1 MIGALILSAAL
12 LGPAQDVAPRELG
25 RDEARVALDRALG
38 WIVSNQNED
47 GSWAPPMP
55 CHTEDIGFSHF
66 AYYGYREGA
75 HGVVLRALLLAPES
89 PAIREALE
97 RGLAWTLEQSIL
109 PRGDDWDVDGTW
121 GVVYSFDAISH
132 AAVDPRF
139 ASEKWQVAFRERAGE
154 LLVELDRRQTLEGG
168 WAYYDDPPFTE
179 KPTWATSFTTAL
191 LLPGLRVA
199 EDELDWEVPEHMLER
214 AVEAVRR
221 CALPNGAYSY
231 DISARPE
238 GYDLEDINQPAGSLC
253 RIQVCNWA
261 LAKCG
266 VGWVTQ
272 DKMREGVGWLFRL
285 HTWLDMARL
294 EPIPH
299 HKYYANSGYFY
310 FFGHAYAAEVIELLP
325 REEREGWHRKLRAEV
340 IKLQADDGAAS
351 DFLSGHYLEAAST
364 GYLAWILA
372 LGLQEEEEKGT

>member
-1 MIGALILSAAL
+1 MIGALL
-12 LGPAQDVAPRELG
+12 LTLGAVAPVQDAAPRELG
-25 RDEARVALDRALG
+25 REEARVALDSALS
-38 WIVSNQNED
+38 WILENQNED
-47 GSWAPPMP
+47 GSWGLPMP
-55 CHTEDIGFSHF
+55 CHGEDDGF
-66 AYYGYREGA
+66 AYFAYHGYREGA
-75 HGVVLRALLLAPES
+75 HGVVLRALLIAPET
-89 PAIREALE
+89 PERRAALE
-97 RGLAWTLEQSIL
+97 RGLRWTLTKEIT

-121 GVVYSFDAISH
+121 GVVYSFDAITH
-132 AAVDPRF
+132 AALDPRF
-139 ASEKWQVAFRERAGE
+139 AGEEWQGAFRTRAE
-154 LLVELDRRQTLEGG
+154 ALLVELKRRQTLEGG

-191 LLPGLRVA
+191 LLPALRHA
-199 EDELDWEVPEHMLER
+199 KEDLGWPVPEGMLER
-214 AVEAVRR
+214 AVTAVRR

-266 VGWVTQ
+266 VGWVTP
-272 DKMREGVGWLFRL
+272 DKMSEGLDWLFRL

-325 REEREGWHRKLRAEV
+325 ASEREGWHRKLRAEV
-340 IKLQADDGAAS
+340 IKLQAEDGSTS
-351 DFLSGHYLEAAST
+351 DFLSGHYLEASST
-364 GYLAWILA
+364 GFLAWILA
-372 LGLQEEEEKGT
+372 RGLQEESGT

>member
-1 MIGALILSAAL
+1 VIGALLLS
-12 LGPAQDVAPRELG
+12 LGVLAPAQDAAPAGLG
-25 RDEARVALDRALG
+25 RAEARAALDRSLA
-38 WIVSNQNED
+38 WIVANQNED
-47 GSWAPPMP
+47 GSWGLPLP
-55 CHTEDIGFSHF
+55 CHTEDIGFAHF

-75 HGVVLRALLLAPES
+75 HGVVLRALLVAPET
-89 PAIREALE
+89 PAVRAALE
-97 RGLAWTLEQSIL
+97 RGLAWTLEQSIT

-121 GVVYSFDAISH
+121 GVVYSFDAIAH

-139 ASEKWQVAFRERAGE
+139 AGEAWQIAFRERATD
-154 LLVELDRRQTLEGG
+154 LLRELDRRQTLEGG

-191 LLPGLRVA
+191 LLPALRIA
-199 EDELDWEVPEHMLER
+199 EEELDWAVPERMLER

-221 CALPNGAYSY
+221 CALPNGAYTY
-231 DISARPE
+231 DISFLPE
-238 GYDLEDINQPAGSLC
+238 GYNLEDINQPAGSLC

-266 VGWVTQ
+266 VGWVTP
-272 DKMREGVGWLFRL
+272 DKLREGLDWLFRL

-325 REEREGWHRKLRAEV
+325 EAEREAWHRKLRAEV
-340 IKLQADDGAAS
+340 VKLQADDGSTS
-351 DFLSGHYLEAAST
+351 DFLSGHYLEAGST
-364 GYLAWILA
+364 GFLAWILA
-372 LGLQEEEEKGT
+372 RGLQEEAGS

>member
-1 MIGALILSAAL
+1 VIGALLLS
-12 LGPAQDVAPRELG
+12 LGVLAPAQDAAPAGLG
-25 RDEARVALDRALG
+25 RAEARAALDRALE
-38 WIVSNQNED
+38 WIVTSQNED
-47 GSWAPPMP
+47 GSWALPMP
-55 CHTEDIGFSHF
+55 CHTEDTGFSHF

-75 HGVVLRALLLAPES
+75 HGVVLRALLAAPET
-89 PAIREALE
+89 PAVRKALE
-97 RGLAWTLEQSIL
+97 RGLAWTLEQSIT

-121 GVVYSFDAISH
+121 GVVYSFDAIAH

-139 ASEKWQVAFRERAGE
+139 AGEAWQTALRGRAAE

-191 LLPGLRVA
+191 LLPALRIA
-199 EDELDWEVPEHMLER
+199 EEDLDWPVPERMLER

-231 DISARPE
+231 DISFLPE
-238 GYDLEDINQPAGSLC
+238 GYNLEDINQPAGSLC

-266 VGWVTQ
+266 VGWVTP
-272 DKMREGVGWLFRL
+272 DKMREGLDWLFRL

-325 REEREGWHRKLRAEV
+325 EAEREAWHRKLRAEV
-340 IKLQADDGAAS
+340 VKLQADDGSAS
-351 DFLSGHYLEAAST
+351 DFLSGGYLEAGST
-364 GYLAWILA
+364 GFLAWILA
-372 LGLQEEEEKGT
+372 RGLPEEAGS

>member
-1 MIGALILSAAL
+1 MISAVLLVTGALLPLDEDPSQA
-12 LGPAQDVAPRELG
+12 ELG
-25 RDEARVALDRALG
+25 REEARASMERGVQWLLD
-38 WIVSNQNED
+38 NQGED
-47 GSWAPPMP
+47 GSWGLPLP
-55 CHTEDIGFSHF
+55 CHTEDTGFAHL

-75 HGVVLRALLLAPES
+75 HGVVLRGLLLAPET
-89 PAIREALE
+89 PEIRAALE
-97 RGLAWTLEQSIL
+97 RGLKWCLEQKITA
-109 PRGDDWDVDGTW
+109 RGDDWDVDGTW
-121 GVVYSFDAISH
+121 GVVYSFDALAH

-139 ASEKWQVAFRERAGE
+139 AGEEWQQSFLERGTA
-154 LLVELDRRQTLEGG
+154 LLEELDRRQTLEGG

-191 LLPGLRVA
+191 LLPALKLA
-199 EDELDWEVPEHMLER
+199 QEELDWPVPAEMLSR
-214 AVEAVRR
+214 AVEGVRG
-221 CALPNGAYSY
+221 CALPNGAYTY

-266 VGWVTQ
+266 VGWVTA
-272 DKMREGVGWLFRL
+272 DKLREGLDWLFRL
-285 HTWLDMARL
+285 HTWLDMARM

-325 REEREGWHRKLRAEV
+325 AEEREAWHRKLRAEA
-340 IKLQADDGAAS
+340 IKCQSKEGSVS
-351 DFLSGHYLEAAST
+351 DFLSGHYIEAAST
-364 GYLAWILA
+364 GYLVWLLA
-372 LGLQEEEEKGT
+372 RGLQETGRDS

>member
-1 MIGALILSAAL
+1 
-12 LGPAQDVAPRELG
+12 
-25 RDEARVALDRALG
+25 
-38 WIVSNQNED
+38 
-47 GSWAPPMP
+47 MP
-55 CHTEDIGFSHF
+55 CHTEDTGFSHF

-75 HGVVLRALLLAPES
+75 HGVVLRALLVAPET

-97 RGLAWTLEQSIL
+97 RGVAWTLEQSIL

-121 GVVYSFDAISH
+121 GVVYSFDAIAH
-132 AAVDPRF
+132 AAIDPRF

-154 LLVELDRRQTLEGG
+154 LLVELARRQTLEGG

-191 LLPGLRVA
+191 LLPALRTA
-199 EDELDWEVPEHMLER
+199 KEDLDWPVPDGMLER

-221 CALPNGAYSY
+221 CALPNGAYTY
-231 DISARPE
+231 DISFRPE
-238 GYDLEDINQPAGSLC
+238 GYGLEDINQPAGSLC

-266 VGWVTQ
+266 VGWVTP
-272 DKMREGVGWLFRL
+272 DKMREGLDWLFRL

-325 REEREGWHRKLRAEV
+325 EVEREAWHRKLRAEV
-340 IKLQADDGAAS
+340 VRLQADDGSAS
-351 DFLSGHYLEAAST
+351 DFLSGGYLEAGST
-364 GYLAWILA
+364 GFLAWILA
-372 LGLQEEEEKGT
+372 RGLQEETGS